1 MSRRRL
7 HCNTSTCT
15 FPQAYPPSARNLNR
29 LTKMVDVDIY
39 DADTEK
45 MIIDGMEIPIK
56 ITVGR
61 MKDKDTHGN
70 ILEMPGNI

>member
-1 MSRRRL
+1 
-7 HCNTSTCT
+7 
-15 FPQAYPPSARNLNR
+15 
-29 LTKMVDVDIY
+29 MVDVDIY

-70 ILEMPGNI
+70 ILNMPGNI